1 MARPLGFDRTEVLRK
16 ATELFNERGYTR
28 TSTRDL
34 VAATGLN
41 ESSLYNSFG
50 NKRALFVEVLTA
62 YDSQLWTSVVENKD
76 GRSARENI
84 EYLFTTLIDHVSYPH
99 GQGCMLLTAANE
111 LGQGDEEI
119 RNYTVSAY
127 QKITEGFES
136 LLQQGQ
142 TDGDVSSKKTPAQLA
157 LFFTNA
163 YQGLRSGAALEPSHE
178 ACEDVISVAFAV
190 LDD

>member
-1 MARPLGFDRTEVLRK
+1 MARPLGFDRSEVLQK

-62 YDSQLWTSVVENKD
+62 YDSDLWASVVENEA

-84 EYLFTTLIDHVSYPH
+84 EYIFTTLVDHVSFPH

-119 RNYTVSAY
+119 RNYSVSAY
-127 QKITEGFES
+127 KKITAGFES
-136 LLQQGQ
+136 LIREAQA
-142 TDGDVSSKKTPAQLA
+142 DGDVSSTKTPEQLA
-157 LFFTNA
+157 RFLTNT
-163 YQGLRSGAALEPSHE
+163 YQGLRSGAALEPTRE
-178 ACEDVISVAFAV
+178 ENEDIISVALGT
-190 LDD
+190 LDP